1 MYSSCALALHDA
13 NLVLDAETRVTV
25 IPDLDKHTKLF
36 SDRVVLQQA
45 ELNYLKTVAF
55 VLGQTV
61 SLHYYEM

>member
-1 MYSSCALALHDA
+1 MNKQHRAMQAF
-13 NLVLDAETRVTV
+13 AETRVTV
-25 IPDLDKHTKLF
+25 IPDLDKHKKLF

-45 ELNYLKTVAF
+45 ELNHMKTIAF

>member
-1 MYSSCALALHDA
+1 MSLTCSC
-13 NLVLDAETRVTV
+13 AETRVTV
-25 IPDLDKHTKLF
+25 IPDLDKHSKLF

-45 ELNYLKTVAF
+45 ELNYLKTIAF